1 MHKEIL
7 YAAPLD
13 IGETVMRT
21 ALRVLFTL
29 FWMLTLEGW
38 GRAQNFQDSAPQL
51 LLLDNDTDTILLEK
65 QSDITFF
72 PASLV
77 KLMTAEVIFHQL
89 KEGLLSDTQKFKVS
103 ENAWRK
109 GGAPSGTTTMFA
121 KVKTEISVSDLL
133 RGLIIVN
140 GNDAAI
146 ILAEGIAGSEANFA
160 KLMNQRAKILG
171 LSHSCFVNA
180 TGLPEEG
187 QFVTLRDM
195 IVLTRHIVHEY
206 PSYYALYREP
216 YFTWNKI
223 FQRNK
228 NPLISKKIGAEGF
241 GFGYSEKEG
250 FSMVASVYKNHRRL
264 FLAVNG
270 LQDGKGY
277 AKEVERILQWGM
289 TAFDLKTVFTEGET
303 VGYASVYGGI
313 HNSVPLIVKK
323 PVSFMLLNEKKIN
336 VKAKIKYRGPLKAP
350 IALGQPIG
358 VIQILEDKKLLLEKP
373 VFAGINIQEG
383 SFFKKVKDAF
393 YEITIGWLR
402 EYF

>member
-1 MHKEIL
+1 
-7 YAAPLD
+7 
-13 IGETVMRT
+13 MR
-21 ALRVLFTL
+21 ALLSILFTL
-29 FWMLTLEGW
+29 FMMFTLIGW
-38 GRAQNFQDSAPQL
+38 GRAQNFQNSVSQL
-51 LLLDNDTDTILLEK
+51 LLLDDDTDTILFEK
-65 QSDITFF
+65 QSDIAFF
-72 PASLV
+72 SASLA

-89 KEGLLSDTQKFKVS
+89 KEGLLSYTQKFKVS

-133 RGLIIVN
+133 HGLIIVN
-140 GNDAAI
+140 ANDAAI
-146 ILAEGIAGSEANFA
+146 ILAEGISGSEANFA

-171 LSHSCFVNA
+171 LSHSHFVNA

-195 IVLTRHIVHEY
+195 IVLARHIVHEY
-206 PSYYALYREP
+206 PSYYTLYREP
-216 YFTWNKI
+216 SFTWNKI

-228 NPLISKKIGAEGF
+228 NPLISKEIGIEGF
-241 GFGYSEKEG
+241 GFGYSKKEG
-250 FSMVASVYKNHRRL
+250 FSMVSSVYKNHRRL

-277 AKEVERILQWGM
+277 TKEVERILQWGM
-289 TAFDLKTVFTEGET
+289 TAFNLKTVFTEGET
-303 VGYASVYGGI
+303 VGYASVYGGM
-313 HNSVPLIVKK
+313 HHSVPLIVKK

-373 VFAGINIQEG
+373 VFAGINVKEG
-383 SFFKKVKDAF
+383 SFFIKVKDAF

-402 EYF
+402 KYL